1 MIDRIAGEDLNPLTL
16 HDFRNGR
23 AEFHTGL
30 PLPWRLAPFHPLAR

>member
-1 MIDRIAGEDLNPLTL
+1 MINRIAGEDLNPLTL

-30 PLPWRLAPFHPLAR
+30 PLPWRQAPFHPLAR